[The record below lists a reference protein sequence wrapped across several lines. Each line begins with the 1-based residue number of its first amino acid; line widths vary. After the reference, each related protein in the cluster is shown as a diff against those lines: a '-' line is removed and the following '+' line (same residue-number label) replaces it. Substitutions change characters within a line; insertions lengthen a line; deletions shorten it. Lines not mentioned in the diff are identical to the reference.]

1 MKKRKF
7 LTLLAVLGLLAA
19 TTLGG
24 AFTAAG
30 ADWSF
35 AVSGELADS
44 YLVGE
49 TVSLPAGT
57 FTRGGS
63 EYAAETAVRT
73 TPTTA

>member
-24 AFTAAG
+24 VFTAAG

-35 AVSGELADS
+35 AVSGELAD
-44 YLVGE
+44 
-49 TVSLPAGT
+49 
-57 FTRGGS
+57 
-63 EYAAETAVRT
+63 
-73 TPTTA
+73 